1 MLTVKTGHIGLA
13 LFGMV
18 GVRATST
25 QLPSSRSLDSVAYA
39 VLVLNQPARL
49 ASFLAHSV
57 ICASPLTART
67 SSTST
72 FRPGSPPL
80 PFFVH
85 VSGFI
90 GFDRVDIRSD
100 MRHS

>member
-1 MLTVKTGHIGLA
+1 
-13 LFGMV
+13 
-18 GVRATST
+18 
-25 QLPSSRSLDSVAYA
+25 
-39 VLVLNQPARL
+39 
-49 ASFLAHSV
+49 
-57 ICASPLTART
+57 
-67 SSTST
+67 
-72 FRPGSPPL
+72 L